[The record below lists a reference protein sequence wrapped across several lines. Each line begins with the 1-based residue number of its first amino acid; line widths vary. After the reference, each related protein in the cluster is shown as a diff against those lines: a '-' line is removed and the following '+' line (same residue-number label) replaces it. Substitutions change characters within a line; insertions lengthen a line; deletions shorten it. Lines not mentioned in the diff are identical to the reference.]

1 MKKIVLLLMIMMPF
15 ICKAHDDGRFEAS
28 DFLKEL
34 KEGDKAA
41 ILMVHFGTTYDQTR
55 ALTIDAINKKVKD
68 TFSELET
75 REAYTSRIV
84 LRRLHERGIEKQNPV
99 DALLK
104 LRADGYTHI
113 IIQSTNIIDG
123 VEMEAIYKDIAIVQ
137 PFFKEIRVGTPL
149 LYTVQD
155 YENIVEILKQEY
167 TQKGDIILV
176 GHGTYTPST
185 ATYAM
190 LDYMLKDKGIN
201 NFHVGTVEGYPSYDE
216 VLRLLKGRKVKQATL
231 APFMFVAGDHANN
244 DIAGEW
250 KENLEKDGFK
260 ADVVMKGLGEYEK
273 IQDIFIN
280 KIRFIL
286 HHKMTDITKKK
297 KAYAE
302 GKDAH

>member
-1 MKKIVLLLMIMMPF
+1 MIMMPF
-15 ICKAHDDGRFEAS
+15 ICQAHDDGRFEAS

-55 ALTIDAINKKVKD
+55 ALTIDAINKKVKN

-84 LRRLHERGIEKQNPV
+84 LRRLRERGIEKQNPV

-137 PFFKEIRVGTPL
+137 PFFKEIRIGTPL

-167 TQKGDIILV
+167 TQKGDVILV

-231 APFMFVAGDHANN
+231 VPFMFVAGDHANN

-280 KIRFIL
+280 KIKFIL